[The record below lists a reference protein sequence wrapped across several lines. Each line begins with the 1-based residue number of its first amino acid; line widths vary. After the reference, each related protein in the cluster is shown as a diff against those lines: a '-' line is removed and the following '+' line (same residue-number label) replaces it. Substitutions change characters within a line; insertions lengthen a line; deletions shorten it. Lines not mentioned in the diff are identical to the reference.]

1 MKFASQLVL
10 SAVKNEIENLIERK
24 MQITLKEICEKRLSD
39 LGLQNDPR
47 YLKRFKWEI
56 EEIIAK
62 EKEDYFLDLYN
73 RKIKYPTNQNNL
85 LICWILGIVDDY
97 DISKDP
103 NCIYGEMP
111 DIDVDYLPQ
120 VRSYIK
126 EIWAP
131 KYFGEDYVCNIGNY
145 TTFGIKSALIDM
157 ARVHGESRDE
167 VLALTKNLETKDD
180 EGKVLTWDSAMRLH
194 PELKKY
200 CEDHPD
206 IAKAAHKLLNRNR
219 GMGVHA
225 GGLIISRIPISDL
238 VPLTKR
244 KDAPQA
250 SAWVEGLHGQDLQPV
265 GLIKFD
271 LLVISNLLQIA
282 RCCDLI
288 KRRHKIE
295 GIFARPGESDW
306 TDVNA
311 WRSDPKALEMANRG
325 DMKCIF
331 QYDSE
336 GIRKLV
342 KDGGVDR
349 FEDLVAYAS
358 LYRPGCLSM
367 GMHDRYVERKRGRE
381 KYSIHPLMKSILEK
395 TYGVMVYQEQIMKIL
410 HVVGNIPLKDCEI
423 VRKAI
428 SKKKIELFIKYK
440 EMFIIN
446 GQKNLQSSEE
456 EVSKL
461 WDQVEAFSEYG
472 FNLSHACAY
481 TYISMWLLCLKA
493 HWAEEFYASILSC
506 ETLTDKIKEYKMEAK
521 LHNVHMERLNINK
534 SNVSFDL
541 QGDKIYYG
549 FSNIKGIGEEPAK
562 RIVENQPYSSFED
575 FLNKFGT
582 DSSVLKPLIGL
593 RCFKD
598 ADPIT
603 LWKFAEQYKDSF
615 KKIEDKKKRSI
626 VSIQRYDE
634 EFKELFPDEKRSLSD
649 FNLSDDYWKQFNINE
664 EITVLKEVE
673 CDIGEGDARSV
684 MEETDIND
692 DGSVVESEVIKYF
705 KKVPVKKTWNRYNE
719 LVKLSQKRQRTIE
732 RSVEKNTLP
741 TLLNFDGSGK
751 IDSKLVKEFSD
762 SIACEEKYYGFAWV
776 HDLER
781 SPDFKGTYTFD
792 ALKSS
797 NNAVSPVE
805 LKILKVTETK
815 SKKGTSYHQLLCED
829 VTGQQNRI
837 NVWADDWEMWS
848 SEFKAGRLI
857 RMRLQAP
864 SGGFS
869 TYTIENNHVGK
880 YRHIKRFK
888 NRSEDV
894 RIFLMRQQEIQSE
907 VLSDE
912 EALAQFD
919 DCIGNL

>member
-1 MKFASQLVL
+1 M
-10 SAVKNEIENLIERK
+10 
-24 MQITLKEICEKRLSD
+24 TLKEICEKRLSD
-39 LGLQNDPR
+39 LGLQNDPK
-47 YLKRFKWEI
+47 YIKRFKWEI

-85 LICWILGIVDDY
+85 LICWILGIVDYY

-126 EIWAP
+126 ETWAP

-167 VLALTKNLETKDD
+167 VLTLTKNLETKDD

-206 IAKAAHKLLNRNR
+206 IAKAAYKLLNRNR

-381 KYSIHPLMKSILEK
+381 KFSIHPLMKPILEK

-446 GQKNLQSSEE
+446 GQKNLQSSEQ

-493 HWAEEFYASILSC
+493 HWPEEFYASILSC
-506 ETLTDKIKEYKMEAK
+506 ETLTDKIKEYKIEAK
-521 LHNVHMERLNINK
+521 AHGVEMERININNSK
-534 SNVSFDL
+534 INFDL
-541 QGDKIYYG
+541 QGNKIYYG

-575 FLNKFGT
+575 FLKKFGT
-582 DSSVLKPLIGL
+582 DASVLKPLLGL
-593 RCFKD
+593 RCFKER
-598 ADPIT
+598 DPIT
-603 LWKFAEQYKDSF
+603 LWRFAETYKDAF
-615 KKIEDKKKRSI
+615 KKIEDKKKRFYTAMD
-626 VSIQRYDE
+626 RYEE
-634 EFKELFPDEKRSLSD
+634 EFKSLFPNDNRSLSD
-649 FNLSDDYWKQFNINE
+649 FSGTNPFDDDYWKKFDKDEVFEQIKEIVCKDGTGTPRLVVE
-664 EITVLKEVE
+664 EVPIDE
-673 CDIGEGDARSV
+673 
-684 MEETDIND
+684 
-692 DGSVVESEVIKYF
+692 DGSVIQREVTKYY
-705 KKVPVKKTWNRYNE
+705 KTKVVQRVHNAWKEVKKLWNRR
-719 LVKLSQKRQRTIE
+719 LKAIE
-732 RSVEKNTLP
+732 KFGLIEENTLP
-741 TLLNFDGSGK
+741 SLVGFESKRK
-751 IDSKLVKEFSD
+751 IDHKLGRELQDEVV
-762 SIACEEKYYGFAWV
+762 CEEKFYGFAWV

-781 SPDFKGTYTFD
+781 SPDYKGGYTFES
-792 ALKSS
+792 AK
-797 NNAVSPVE
+797 NNRDFICPVE
-805 LKILKVTETK
+805 LKIVKVIKNT
-815 SKKGTSYHQLLCED
+815 SKKGTVYHQLVCED
-829 VTGQQNRI
+829 VTGQQNKI
-837 NVWADDWEMWS
+837 NVWEDDYSLWG
-848 SEFKAGRLI
+848 SEFVAGNLFRI
-857 RMRLQAP
+857 RLQPP
-864 SGGFS
+864 SGGFN
-869 TYTIENNHVGK
+869 TFTIENNYVGK
-880 YRHIKRFK
+880 YRNKKRYHSREEDTRILVMRK
-888 NRSEDV
+888 GEITKSEEQ
-894 RIFLMRQQEIQSE
+894 F
-907 VLSDE
+907 LSDE
-912 EALAQFD
+912 EVLSQFD
-919 DCIGNL
+919 DCIG